1 MLKSFLSLLK
11 ARVINNYNML
21 FIIYSLIIAFLL
33 VNNID
38 SMNPDLIC
46 CDHLFYRAQAVS
58 WLNLNELQYLKIPEG
73 NRLNE
78 VYDFYYYDRVNTLTN
93 QPPYVYRIFIPLLA
107 GIIGKMVEINLAF
120 FIINVVSLIVIIS
133 CSSVITFCLT
143 KSKLASLLAPVLLML
158 VPEFL
163 SFYIFDYML
172 VDLPAIA
179 VFFLVTLLLIKK
191 NMNLAFWVSAIV
203 APLIKET
210 LLPLTL
216 VVLIFMA
223 LHRLPWRR
231 YLIFSIIPIV
241 IQILL
246 RLNFQVKD
254 EPEIQEI
261 YQLDSILTA
270 PKSLFDGFNLLILLF
285 IFSYSKMNR
294 NLFLSLLP
302 QFIFI
307 FMITSSSAADGK
319 RIWWTITPLLI
330 LAYCNLFNKVKSLF
344 GNKNPKGNARLSPH

>member
-1 MLKSFLSLLK
+1 MLKSFLSLIR
-11 ARVINNYNML
+11 ARVINYYNIL
-21 FIIYSLIIAFLL
+21 FIFYALIIVFLL
-33 VNNID
+33 INNID
-38 SMNPDLIC
+38 SMNPDLVC

-58 WLNLNELQYLKIPEG
+58 WLNLNELQYLKIPES

-78 VYDFYYYDRVNTLTN
+78 VYNFYYYDRVNALTN

-107 GIIGKMVEINLAF
+107 GIIGKIVGINLAF
-120 FIINVVSLIVIIS
+120 FIINAVSLFVIIS
-133 CSSVITFCLT
+133 CSSLITFYLT
-143 KSKLASLLAPVLLML
+143 KSKLASLLAPLLLIL

-179 VFFLVTLLLIKK
+179 VFFLVTLLLITK
-191 NMNLAFWVSAIV
+191 NMTLAFWVSAIL

-223 LHRLPWRR
+223 LHRFAWRK
-231 YLIFSIIPIV
+231 YLIFSIIPII

-261 YQLDSILTA
+261 YQFDSILTS
-270 PKSLFDGFNLLILLF
+270 PKGLFESFNILLLFF
-285 IFSYSKMNR
+285 IFSYSKINR

-302 QFIFI
+302 QFMFI
-307 FMITSSSAADGK
+307 FVITSSSVADGK
-319 RIWWTITPLLI
+319 RIWWTITPILI
-330 LAYCNLFNKVKSLF
+330 LAYCNLINKVKSF
-344 GNKNPKGNARLSPH
+344 SRIKIPIG